1 VPVFCSKTRKMFL
14 KNVGSSRRG
23 AETTV
28 FVVNR
33 YQFYWVS
40 SDQVDLMTSSALD
53 LSCGNLSL
61 YCWQR
66 ALMCIVV
73 ELSFV
78 MLLAA
83 DMTGA
88 CDTKLTLFISRLEIL
103 LPFYVLLPRYTSAIL
118 LSVHVVVSA
127 VVLQPR
133 RYKCTSA
140 CSWQHFTVIVLT
152 GNLSANNTLKI

>member
-40 SDQVDLMTSSALD
+40 SEQVDLMTSSALD

-88 CDTKLTLFISRLEIL
+88 CDTKLTLFISSLEIL
-103 LPFYVLLPRYTSAIL
+103 LLFYVLLPRLYIRHSTFCARSSVSRSITTSQIQMYFRMQLATLYSHCFNGKSVSQQYT
-118 LSVHVVVSA
+118 
-127 VVLQPR
+127 
-133 RYKCTSA
+133 
-140 CSWQHFTVIVLT
+140 
-152 GNLSANNTLKI
+152 